1 MLRRTTLIFLF
12 IVLAGSNAATPAT
25 LCAPSEEEAGG
36 SPQNHCK
43 MARMKTPTPMNCCR
57 HAPVSFREQDN
68 KGASGCCQMSA
79 PLPNQ
84 PRPALPGNSSQEFR
98 QETRAQL
105 LDSSEPISPSALTL
119 LLPGWV
125 SSTLTFCPDRSDTY
139 LLASTFRI

>member
-25 LCAPSEEEAGG
+25 LCAPSQEEAGG

-43 MARMKTPTPMNCCR
+43 MARTKAPTPMDCCQ
-57 HAPVSFREQDN
+57 HAAVTHSEHIR

-79 PLPNQ
+79 PLQDQ

-105 LDSSEPISPSALTL
+105 LDSSEPISPSAQTL
-119 LLPGWV
+119 LLPGWL